1 MYWSKY
7 LLKIDLSLF
16 LLQLIVY
23 HIILQKSVE
32 HYKNRGLS
40 DTSKY
45 MKTGFEYSQL
55 SKVTT

>member
-1 MYWSKY
+1 MYYLNQINPKSKHSFNLIMYWSKY

-32 HYKNRGLS
+32 H
-40 DTSKY
+40 
-45 MKTGFEYSQL
+45 
-55 SKVTT
+55 